1 MRWAITSEKH
11 IFRSPGH
18 KFPDPGHSPDL
29 LVSCIDSFNALGNCF
44 CSGLGN
50 VCFTEA
56 IVLHRSNECVG
67 QLLLPRTRKYVLHR
81 GNCGSRK
88 QLMRWAIASLK
99 HIFRSPGHIFP
110 SPGHIPCH
118 CLRTGPPAG
127 ALQQQRTSSFFYRS
141 LLRSHIGFFIDLF
154 CDFRRFAAAAQ
165 ELARIPISR
174 LSFMALRNV

>member
-1 MRWAITSEKH
+1 MRWAIASEKH
-11 IFRSPGH
+11 IFH

-29 LVSCIDSFNALGNCF
+29 PVSCIDSFNALGNCF

-81 GNCGSRK
+81 GQK
-88 QLMRWAIASLK
+88 QLTRCAIASVK
-99 HIFRSPGHIFP
+99 HILRSPGHIFP
-110 SPGHIPCH
+110 SPGHSPCH
-118 CLRTGPPAG
+118 CLRMGPPAG
-127 ALQQQRTSSFFYRS
+127 ALQQQRKSSFFYRS
-141 LLRSHIGFFIDLF
+141 LLRFHIGFFIGLI

-174 LSFMALRNV
+174 LSFTALRNV